1 MTKNKKILVE
11 QSLREVQ
18 CGVDIKRDG
27 QMRSRCTRL
36 RLITNTSFQ
45 VATISRDIIIPSVS
59 AIQHYCYFISLWL
72 YLFTI
77 CVFTSNFY
85 YWNKTKWV
93 NFYNLAFQVKKKY
106 FQRIWAKLSLKKVG
120 QWVKKS
126 FFMMIGLIA

>member
-1 MTKNKKILVE
+1 MTKKKKILVE

-93 NFYNLAFQVKKKY
+93 NFYNLAFQVKKKI
-106 FQRIWAKLSLKKVG
+106 FSKNLSKIIFEESRIMGEKNHFLWWLD
-120 QWVKKS
+120 W
-126 FFMMIGLIA
+126 